1 MGETWRLVATTKQH
15 RKLLATASSFYK
27 VAKVETDKMEFEIMN
42 ELKNVK
48 HLAVDYETDE
58 YKVDIGYGYVQGYIS
73 FLLDGYISFEA
84 AYYASLEE
92 NEAENKIKKL
102 KIIELDFRETRN
114 FKTDDEG
121 FKLGLTKDDIKKVR
135 KMIIKEIHITY
146 REFLKQ
152 HSQS

>member
-1 MGETWRLVATTKQH
+1 
-15 RKLLATASSFYK
+15 
-27 VAKVETDKMEFEIMN
+27 MN

-58 YKVDIGYGYVQGYIS
+58 YEVDIGYGYVQGYIS

-84 AYYASLEE
+84 PYYASLEE

-102 KIIELDFRETRN
+102 KIIELNFRETHN
-114 FKTDDEG
+114 FKTEDKG
-121 FKLGLTKDDIKKVR
+121 FKLELTKDDIKKVR

-146 REFLKQ
+146 REFIKQ
-152 HSQS
+152 SSQS

>member
-1 MGETWRLVATTKQH
+1 MSQ
-15 RKLLATASSFYK
+15 S
-27 VAKVETDKMEFEIMN
+27 
-42 ELKNVK
+42 KNIK

-84 AYYASLEE
+84 VYYASLEE
-92 NEAENKIKKL
+92 NEAENEIKKL

-121 FKLGLTKDDIKKVR
+121 FKLELTKDDIKKVR

-152 HSQS
+152 YSQS